1 MTFRHECIPLQ
12 ANYAGAADTR
22 LGSVLK
28 RCRTRISPDRS
39 SLGTFLRLPARVGK
53 AATQEEVAEAAGV
66 SRQWYMM
73 MENDRAVRVSA
84 SVLARIADVLM
95 MDAAERAELFRIGVP
110 ELRSTPPIDRA
121 SSAVEALQSL
131 LPLMRRLSSADT
143 AAEVMALVCE
153 HAMCTL
159 APNAMITCSSDDSA
173 EQIRAT
179 IRRRWGD
186 GAGKDPSW
194 ISATVRAHGG
204 FFAKICAV
212 HFSSHEYSEVERAQ
226 LGGLAE
232 LASLVISLSKPA
244 SSRDLLFAAV

>member
-1 MTFRHECIPLQ
+1 MTFRHECVPLQ
-12 ANYAGAADTR
+12 PKYAGVADTR
-22 LGSVLK
+22 LSLVLK
-28 RCRTRISPDRS
+28 RCRTRISPHRS
-39 SLGTFLRLPARVGK
+39 SLGVFLRLPARVGK
-53 AATQEEVAEAAGV
+53 AVTQEEVAEAAGV

-95 MDAAERAELFRIGVP
+95 MDAGERAELFRIGVP
-110 ELRSTPPIDRA
+110 ELRSTSPIDRGT
-121 SSAVEALQSL
+121 SAVEALQSL

-143 AAEVMALVCE
+143 ALDVMALVCE
-153 HAMCTL
+153 HAMSAL
-159 APNAMITCSSDDSA
+159 APDAMITCASDDSA

-194 ISATVRAHGG
+194 ISAIVRAQGS
-204 FFAKICAV
+204 FFAKLCAV
-212 HFSSHEYSEVERAQ
+212 HFSAYDYSEIERAQ

-232 LASLVISLSKPA
+232 LASLVISRSKPVP
-244 SSRDLLFAAV
+244 SRNLKFAAV